1 MSAFIYTLYTHIH
14 WQTKSTY
21 SVYIYIWYTKNMS
34 IASPSYS
41 IPHHII
47 MVSSKNHRL
56 WSPGSSWEVVRWSE
70 CPRWRGPRYPPGR
83 RMGKNMGQS
92 VRNVLVGGWPT
103 PLKIWVRQ
111 LGWWHSHISWK
122 IIQMFQT
129 TNQYIYVPFWI
140 KTNGEPFP
148 KPYVVTLNPGLV
160 GQKTSQLWVSSGSQ
174 I

>member
-1 MSAFIYTLYTHIH
+1 MIRHYFPYVCIHIHSIHTHIH

-21 SVYIYIWYTKNMS
+21 SVSIYIYIWYTKNMS

-111 LGWWHSHISWK
+111 LGWLFPIYGKINVPNHQPVQVLMGKYRGIYRWRFSWEHIG
-122 IIQMFQT
+122 T
-129 TNQYIYVPFWI
+129 HV
-140 KTNGEPFP
+140 
-148 KPYVVTLNPGLV
+148 
-160 GQKTSQLWVSSGSQ
+160 
-174 I
+174 